1 MFSYQSCSAYKKM
14 QNSGLH
20 LGDYHSDV
28 TKQHQ
33 KFNMFVFSRTHST
46 VFEIRVQLVLQAHA
60 VIHIKGF
67 PNSMTKCAGNSCKFG
82 LTWLPL
88 VLKEIILNTVA
99 FHSVF
104 TLMVYEVCF
113 LHFILMFTVR
123 SL

>member
-1 MFSYQSCSAYKKM
+1 M

-20 LGDYHSDV
+20 PRDYHSDV
-28 TKQHQ
+28 TKQHLCLCFQ
-33 KFNMFVFSRTHST
+33 EHIPQCLKLEFSWYVSP
-46 VFEIRVQLVLQAHA
+46 HA

-67 PNSMTKCAGNSCKFG
+67 PNSMTKCAGNSHKFG

-104 TLMVYEVCF
+104 TLIVYKVCF

-123 SL
+123 SDTIAA

>member
-1 MFSYQSCSAYKKM
+1 M

-33 KFNMFVFSRTHST
+33 KFSIKNTIPQCLKL
-46 VFEIRVQLVLQAHA
+46 ELVCQPCA

-67 PNSMTKCAGNSCKFG
+67 PNSMTKCAGNSHKFG

-104 TLMVYEVCF
+104 TLIVYKVCF
-113 LHFILMFTVR
+113 LHFFLMFTVR

>member
-1 MFSYQSCSAYKKM
+1 M

-46 VFEIRVQLVLQAHA
+46 VFEIRVQLVCQPHA

-67 PNSMTKCAGNSCKFG
+67 PNSMTKCAGNSLKFG
-82 LTWLPL
+82 LTWLPV
-88 VLKEIILNTVA
+88 VLRESEHCGIPQCVHIDGIRSMLLALYSDVHSKVTVA
-99 FHSVF
+99 
-104 TLMVYEVCF
+104 TA
-113 LHFILMFTVR
+113 
-123 SL
+123 